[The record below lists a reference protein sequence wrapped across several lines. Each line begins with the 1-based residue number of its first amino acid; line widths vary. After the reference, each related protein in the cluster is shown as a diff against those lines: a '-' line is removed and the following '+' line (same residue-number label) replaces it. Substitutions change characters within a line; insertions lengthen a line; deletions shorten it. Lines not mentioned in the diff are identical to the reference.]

1 MKAELEFMDLD
12 PEVLDEV
19 LGGVGVS
26 DDIVTQQDSVIFSD
40 SNRSSLIG
48 NNANGNVTIQ
58 GSTIFYVYS

>member
-19 LGGVGVS
+19 LGGVGIS

-40 SNRSSLIG
+40 SNLSSLIG
-48 NNANGNVTIQ
+48 NNTNGNVTIQ
-58 GSTIFYVYS
+58 GSTIFYVNS